1 MGFVM
6 LYDPQRGAV
15 QVDDPVS
22 QGEDMILVAGQE
34 DGGGQGPQPG
44 HDPGGALGGH
54 PGKGLISRYSLPP
67 RARHRASAN
76 RRHMPPDRAAG

>member
-44 HDPGGALGGH
+44 HDPGGCLLYTS
-54 PGKGLISRYSLPP
+54 PSP
-67 RARHRASAN
+67 RDS
-76 RRHMPPDRAAG
+76 